1 MKKLNIAFGDLNYLN
16 DWNHGAIFVPL
27 SIANVAA
34 YCLKKFG
41 DAVSVSLHKDGE
53 ELLDSLDATKTDIV
67 GLALYH
73 WNTSLNRE
81 MIRHIRAKFGD
92 DIIICLGGPS
102 IDSDHAEQV
111 RMFNEFPEADIFVIN
126 EGEVGFANLVER
138 VLSSDDPFERLIDGT
153 VFQRGGECVRGFD
166 IGLTTDL
173 AEMVSPY
180 TSGLLDP
187 FLNSSFLPIIQTS
200 RLCPYTCTFC
210 SSGKNK
216 GKLRG
221 FPLEVVKDELVYIA
235 KKYSDHPHIVLNLA
249 DDNFGILKRD
259 VEIAE
264 HIVKTRNQHGYPH
277 GLRFYSDK
285 NFGQTSKEVVEILG
299 KINKFGANFSL
310 QTETEETLKQ
320 VKRKN
325 LKPENLNE
333 SIAWARNLN
342 IPTSTEFIFGL
353 PGESFDSFVSQFANA
368 VGRGFDAINCANL
381 TILNGT
387 EMKRKSFRD
396 EYDFTSKYRI
406 NGSNYG
412 IINGEFSV
420 EHEEIIV
427 SSNRFTYEEF
437 LMVRMLIIM
446 FYSIFTLQF
455 YRWFFHSLR
464 YVGIPIVDFI
474 IRFVSPDKLSEWP
487 EKYKKFV
494 ADINSDIKTEF
505 FDSVEELEAYAEKA
519 FKEGDL
525 DDRISAK
532 LNVLYGARLA
542 FMERDWTHDVLLR
555 HVEEGYGDKLTE
567 EQMGVIRSALKLC
580 DRERIDLRA
589 PLQAESFD
597 TNIDFIAWQKDNY
610 LNNILDY
617 KIDKSS
623 MELEFAPGSLE
634 KIDKFSQD
642 FADSRDE
649 IFFYTALE
657 LISPR
662 SDTLLKPSISG

>member
-1 MKKLNIAFGDLNYLN
+1 MRKLNIAFGDLNYIN

-34 YCLKKFG
+34 YCMKKFG
-41 DAVSVSLHKDGE
+41 DAVSVSLHKDSDA
-53 ELLDSLDATKTDIV
+53 LLDSLNSTKTHIV
-67 GLALYH
+67 ALAFYH
-73 WNTSLNRE
+73 WNTSLNRK
-81 MIRHIRAKFGD
+81 MLRHIRAEFGD

-102 IDSDHAEQV
+102 IDSNHAEQI
-111 RMFNEFPEADIFVIN
+111 RLFNEFPEANIFVIN
-126 EGEVGFANLVER
+126 EGEIGFANLVER
-138 VLSSDDPFERLIDGT
+138 VLSSTDPFEHPIDGT
-153 VFQRGGECVRGFD
+153 VFQRSGEYFRGLD

-173 AEMVSPY
+173 AELVSPY
-180 TSGLLDP
+180 CSGLLDP

-221 FPLEVVKDELVYIA
+221 FPLEVVQDELIYIA
-235 KKYSDHPHIVLNLA
+235 KKYSDHPHLVLNLA

-259 VEIAE
+259 IEIAE
-264 HIVKTRNQHGYPH
+264 HIVKTRELYGYPH

-325 LKPENLNE
+325 LTPENLNE

-353 PGESFDSFVSQFANA
+353 PGESFNSFVSQLANA
-368 VGRGFDAINCANL
+368 VERGFDAINCANL

-387 EMKRKSFRD
+387 EMKRKSFRE
-396 EYDFTSKYRI
+396 EYNFTSKYRI

-412 IINGEFSV
+412 LINDEFCV
-420 EHEEIIV
+420 EYEEIVV
-427 SSNRFTYEEF
+427 SSNKFTYEEF
-437 LMVRMLIIM
+437 LMVRVLIVM
-446 FYSIFTLQF
+446 FYAIFTLQF

-474 IRFVSPDKLSEWP
+474 IRFVSPEHLSTWP
-487 EKYKKFV
+487 EKYREFV
-494 ADINSDIKTEF
+494 ADINKNIKTEF
-505 FDSVEELEAYAEKA
+505 FDSAEELEAFAEKA
-519 FKEGDL
+519 FREGKL

-532 LNVLYGARLA
+532 LNVFYRARLA

-555 HVEEGYGDKLTE
+555 HVQEGYGDKLTK

-580 DRERIDLRA
+580 DRERIDLRN

-597 TNIDFIAWQKDNY
+597 TNFDFVSWQKDHY
-610 LNNILDY
+610 VNNILDY

-623 MELEFAPGSLE
+623 IELEFTPGSLE

-642 FADSRDE
+642 FSDYRDE

-662 SDTLLKPSISG
+662 SDTLMKPNLSG